1 MEANLKLY
9 LHTIKGRVYRQ
20 TRDGPIG
27 SRLTMAVSRIVMNNK
42 GRLLRERLEKAGL
55 EIHLETCYVDNLGYV
70 LSLLDIHVTWEDDN
84 NYLTDI
90 IQSQI
95 NLILYVG
102 NYVRAQNFRDFQM
115 SLFMILACSNL

>member
-20 TRDGPIG
+20 KRDGPIG

-55 EIHLETCYVDNLGYV
+55 EIHLETCYVDDLQYI
-70 LSLLDIHVTWEDDN
+70 LSLLDINIFWDEVSKSWVDKRQPQVEVKRS
-84 NYLTDI
+84 I
-90 IQSQI
+90 KKI
-95 NLILYVG
+95 
-102 NYVRAQNFRDFQM
+102 VRLGDKRGGDVRP
-115 SLFMILACSNL
+115 